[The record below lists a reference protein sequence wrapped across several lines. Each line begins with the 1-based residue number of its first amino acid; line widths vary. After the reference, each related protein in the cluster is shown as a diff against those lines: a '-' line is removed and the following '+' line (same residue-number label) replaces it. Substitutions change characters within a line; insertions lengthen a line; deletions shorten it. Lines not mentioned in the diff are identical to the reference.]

1 MRRGIVLWI
10 FLLISTLALGCTSSK
25 SPRPP
30 NVLFIL
36 LDDAGY
42 GDFGCNRNEDV
53 QTPTID
59 RLSQQSTRLTR
70 FYAQPVCTP
79 TRACLMTGRYFLRT
93 RAIDT
98 LYRDQMDPEEV
109 TIAQVFR
116 AAGYRTGIFGKWH
129 LGSNYPMRPI
139 DK

>member
-1 MRRGIVLWI
+1 MILMFYVSFVQMQAASTHRVRIARLKFVLLCVSIAFVAAGCAAHRTDMR
-10 FLLISTLALGCTSSK
+10 
-25 SPRPP
+25 P

-42 GDFGCNRNEDV
+42 GDVGCHGNRDV

-59 RLSQQSTRLTR
+59 RLFSESTRLTR

-79 TRACLMTGRYFLRT
+79 SRACLMTGRDFMRT

-98 LYRDQMDPEEV
+98 LYRDM
-109 TIAQVFR
+109 
-116 AAGYRTGIFGKWH
+116 
-129 LGSNYPMRPI
+129 M
-139 DK
+139 